1 MHEHE
6 LASSNFLLI
15 SLSWCV
21 LCCVSFS
28 VVYRKLQMSCLTYFI
43 SMHEYRLISWTNFL
57 NRWTA
62 TWVVQLQIKQT
73 YGNWKIYYRV
83 KKVKM
88 EPIYLIV
95 NSFWRI
101 NKMKESIIPR
111 HNSIVL
117 TWDNYIFPL
126 VGIFV
131 MFIIIFH
138 PIV

>member
-1 MHEHE
+1 MSTSW
-6 LASSNFLLI
+6 LRAIFFWY
-15 SLSWCV
+15 LSHGVCYVVWV
-21 LCCVSFS
+21 FS

-101 NKMKESIIPR
+101 NKMKESIISR

-117 TWDNYIFPL
+117 TWDDLPIL
-126 VGIFV
+126 FV

>member
-117 TWDNYIFPL
+117 TWDIRFSL
-126 VGIFV
+126 VGR
-131 MFIIIFH
+131 FH
-138 PIV
+138 LICLLSFSTQ

>member
-1 MHEHE
+1 MIDKLRYLGIDNNIISYILLGNRRFKLFGSVSFWTRNTNIMHEHE

-62 TWVVQLQIKQT
+62 TQVVQLQIKQT
-73 YGNWKIYYRV
+73 FGNWKIYCRV

-88 EPIYLIV
+88 EPITLIT
-95 NSFWRI
+95 
-101 NKMKESIIPR
+101 K
-111 HNSIVL
+111 L
-117 TWDNYIFPL
+117 
-126 VGIFV
+126 
-131 MFIIIFH
+131 
-138 PIV
+138 